1 MISADCYVIYIQCNI
16 RKLDMYYLL
25 YSWWYLVTFTSNLPC
40 FLYLYEPSTFINKFL
55 LENKYQS
62 EGRTSCWV
70 QKKHE
75 RKKNYK
81 KKQPGTIK
89 YILVIH
95 WFNQKKCLPIFFYR
109 KCCLTEFDQFSRK
122 WVLQVLGIWLAKDKY
137 CYSSPLIIIFIT
149 NFVIFSW
156 LILQL
161 VLAPPPTSNYILT
174 TTLY

>member
-1 MISADCYVIYIQCNI
+1 
-16 RKLDMYYLL
+16 MYYLFNRDIHI
-25 YSWWYLVTFTSNLPC
+25 VTFTSNLPC
-40 FLYLYEPSTFINKFL
+40 FLYVYEPITLINKFL
-55 LENKYQS
+55 LKNKYQS
-62 EGRTSCWV
+62 EGRKSRWV
-70 QKKHE
+70 QKKAW
-75 RKKNYK
+75 RKKNYTRK
-81 KKQPGTIK
+81 INLVPLNIYWSYTLVQP
-89 YILVIH
+89 
-95 WFNQKKCLPIFFYR
+95 KKCLPIFFYR

>member
-1 MISADCYVIYIQCNI
+1 
-16 RKLDMYYLL
+16 MYYLL

-40 FLYLYEPSTFINKFL
+40 FLYLYEPGTFINKFS
-55 LENKYQS
+55 LENEYQS

-70 QKKHE
+70 QKSMKGKKIT
-75 RKKNYK
+75 RKSNLVPLNIYWSYTLV
-81 KKQPGTIK
+81 QP
-89 YILVIH
+89 
-95 WFNQKKCLPIFFYR
+95 KKCLPIFFCR
-109 KCCLTEFDQFSRK
+109 KCCLTEFDHFSSK

-137 CYSSPLIIIFIT
+137 CYSSPLIIIIFIT